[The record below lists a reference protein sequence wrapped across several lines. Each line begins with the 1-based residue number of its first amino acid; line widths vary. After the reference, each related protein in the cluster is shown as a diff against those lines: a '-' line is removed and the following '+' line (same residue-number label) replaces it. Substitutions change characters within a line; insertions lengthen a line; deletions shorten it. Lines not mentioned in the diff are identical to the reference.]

1 MTLSDLWPRVK
12 VTTFFEVECRKTAHL
27 KDKVTIA
34 QEETIPNIWNGIM
47 FGDLDWPLNASRGFI
62 SISWASCSQRNY
74 ITQVKLATA
83 NRSRI
88 RIRLSQA
95 TWAHVKM
102 ASGDPFPR
110 VGDEVDPVKF
120 PPPTLVALISLV
132 ALCRRPWAYVWGS
145 NKFGCTG
152 PRPIGT
158 GSGLTPKT
166 RLFLTWVNMPNLI
179 SVGQTVRASYRDTP
193 EKLGVI

>member
-1 MTLSDLWPRVK
+1 
-12 VTTFFEVECRKTAHL
+12 
-27 KDKVTIA
+27 
-34 QEETIPNIWNGIM
+34 
-47 FGDLDWPLNASRGFI
+47 
-62 SISWASCSQRNY
+62 
-74 ITQVKLATA
+74 
-83 NRSRI
+83 
-88 RIRLSQA
+88 
-95 TWAHVKM
+95 M

-193 EKLGVI
+193 EKLGVILNLHIITGRSSEFITYLAWPSA

>member
-1 MTLSDLWPRVK
+1 
-12 VTTFFEVECRKTAHL
+12 
-27 KDKVTIA
+27 
-34 QEETIPNIWNGIM
+34 
-47 FGDLDWPLNASRGFI
+47 
-62 SISWASCSQRNY
+62 
-74 ITQVKLATA
+74 
-83 NRSRI
+83 
-88 RIRLSQA
+88 
-95 TWAHVKM
+95 M

-120 PPPTLVALISLV
+120 PSPTLVALISLV

-193 EKLGVI
+193 EKLGVILKFTHYYWAVVRIYYISCVAIGMSNGLGGLATTHGVVFAPKQSMSKPNCQVYVKPSSALKIQCKPRSGISSFHSIHNAVC